1 MLKRLHLIAAATG
14 FATILVFWLSAVLTE
29 LFGSP
34 DQVANVRRVIL
45 WGLLVLV
52 PALVV
57 AGATGSSMAGASTD
71 PRITAKKRRMAFVAA
86 IGLLLLVPA
95 AFYLDRLASGGK
107 VDALFHL
114 AQTAEL
120 AAGAV
125 SLVLMSRNVRDGLRI
140 SGRLATPAA
149 GSTDNDPSVHGRRQ
163 A

>member
-14 FATILVFWLSAVLTE
+14 FATILVFWLSAVLAE

-34 DQVANVRRVIL
+34 DQVAHVRRAIL
-45 WGLLVLV
+45 WGLLVLL
-52 PALVV
+52 PALLV
-57 AGATGSSMAGASTD
+57 AGVTGSSMAGVSTD
-71 PRITAKKRRMAFVAA
+71 PRIRAKKRRTAFVAA

-95 AFYLDRLASGGK
+95 AFYLDRLASREE

-125 SLVLMSRNVRDGLRI
+125 SVVLMSRNIRDGLRI

-149 GSTDNDPSVHGRRQ
+149 RQ
-163 A
+163 SR